1 MKKILLTA
9 ISAFAMFGAMAQDFT
24 LTGNVT
30 QSGAPLSGH
39 MVYISTDTLSGA
51 PGAGYFGTAYTDAS
65 GNYMVIIP
73 NGAQTGP
80 NLDIF
85 VTSDTCGGN
94 YQTVTVQNN
103 QGTVSAATVD
113 FVVCTGGGGTV
124 GGPCVSSFSVQDS
137 AQTGVMYFFADN
149 TNANITYTWN
159 YGDGSTSTSSNW
171 WDYHYYSVPGWYQV
185 CLTID
190 SAGVCTSTTCDSV
203 YVVVSNPG
211 CVADFWWFADST
223 NNAVYLVN
231 NSSYNPNIVYT
242 WDFGDGNTG
251 TGQYPTHTYASY
263 GTYNVCLTIS
273 DGQGCQD
280 QFCGAI
286 TFSPVMGGNERAGF
300 TLNVVAPIAAGV
312 EEEST
317 LSDMNVYPNPANEN
331 LNISI
336 NSMVNSNANVVV
348 TDMLGKVV
356 LNVPAN
362 LIAGEFNLN
371 INVASLDAGFYTV
384 SVRDAKNGSVQSVRF
399 IKQ

>member
-1 MKKILLTA
+1 MKKTLLTA

-24 LTGNVT
+24 V
-30 QSGAPLSGH
+30 SGTVNQNGTPLVGH
-39 MVYISTDTLSGA
+39 TVYVMTDTLFGGPGSG
-51 PGAGYFGTAYTDAS
+51 FMGTGVTNAS
-65 GNYMVIIP
+65 GNYTVIIP

-85 VTSDTCGGN
+85 VYSDTCSGN
-94 YQTVTVQNN
+94 FQSYSFQNN
-103 QGTVSAATVD
+103 QGTISSATAD
-113 FVVCTGGGGTV
+113 FLVCTSGAGT
-124 GGPCVSSFSVQDS
+124 GSGPCVSTFSVQDS
-137 AQTGVMYFFADN
+137 AQTGMMYFFADN
-149 TNANITYTWN
+149 SNANITYTWN
-159 YGDGSTSTSSNW
+159 YGDGSSSTGTSW
-171 WDYHYYSVPGWYQV
+171 WDYHYYSVAGWYQV
-185 CLTID
+185 CLTVD
-190 SAGVCTSTTCDSV
+190 SAGVCSSTTCDSV
-203 YVVVSNPG
+203 YVAVSNPG
-211 CVADFWWFADST
+211 CVADFWWYADST
-223 NNAVYLVN
+223 NNSVYLVN
-231 NSSYNPNIVYT
+231 NSSYNPNMVYT

-280 QFCGAI
+280 QYCDAI
-286 TFSPVMGGNERAGF
+286 TFSPIMGGNERAGF

-336 NSMVNSNANVVV
+336 NSLVNSNANVVV

-356 LNVPAN
+356 LNMPAN

-371 INVASLDAGFYTV
+371 INVAALDAGFYTV